1 LNFAIGKLHRR
12 RVTFATSKAVRAP
25 ATEYVMDVVIEKPV
39 REGWIISL
47 ISAGHFLSHF
57 YYMALPPMFLFLKAE
72 FNVSYVEL
80 GLAMTAYGFLGG
92 FIQAPVGFLV
102 DHLGPRKV
110 LLAGLGLNVVAIFL
124 IGFVDVYWVLVAL
137 AVFAG
142 LGNSVFHPADYAI
155 LSGSIDDS
163 RIGRAFST
171 HTFFGFLGTACAP
184 PVMLALA
191 ALSSWRMAFVII
203 GSVGIVVWLI
213 MAVRGHVLD
222 AEPTSQKS
230 ATVDTTKA
238 QPVGMKLLFS
248 PSVLLFLCF
257 FIAYGVASGGLGAF
271 TASALINL
279 HGLSLYWANMAL
291 TGLLFGVAG
300 GVFIAGMIV
309 DRSNRHGVLAS
320 CALVLSVL
328 SVALPALFEMP
339 GIAFVTI
346 MTCVGLGMGAVL
358 PPRDLMIRAMTPP
371 GEMGK
376 VFGFVFVGFS
386 IGGAGAPLLFGW
398 LLDNGEPALVFT
410 ISAVALSLAL
420 LSLLT
425 AQRAARNL

>member
-1 LNFAIGKLHRR
+1 
-12 RVTFATSKAVRAP
+12 
-25 ATEYVMDVVIEKPV
+25 
-39 REGWIISL
+39 
-47 ISAGHFLSHF
+47 
-57 YYMALPPMFLFLKAE
+57 
-72 FNVSYVEL
+72 
-80 GLAMTAYGFLGG
+80 
-92 FIQAPVGFLV
+92 
-102 DHLGPRKV
+102 
-110 LLAGLGLNVVAIFL
+110 
-124 IGFVDVYWVLVAL
+124 
-137 AVFAG
+137 
-142 LGNSVFHPADYAI
+142 
-155 LSGSIDDS
+155 
-163 RIGRAFST
+163 
-171 HTFFGFLGTACAP
+171 
-184 PVMLALA
+184 
-191 ALSSWRMAFVII
+191 
-203 GSVGIVVWLI
+203 
-213 MAVRGHVLD
+213 
-222 AEPTSQKS
+222 
-230 ATVDTTKA
+230 
-238 QPVGMKLLFS
+238 
-248 PSVLLFLCF
+248 
-257 FIAYGVASGGLGAF
+257 
-271 TASALINL
+271 
-279 HGLSLYWANMAL
+279 MAL

-398 LLDNGEPALVFT
+398 LLDNGEPALVFS
-410 ISAVALSLAL
+410 ISAVALGLAL